1 MGDFYWPVRIL
12 PYKDRIIEYGRIR
25 GVNENT
31 YFRIFFAV
39 SMKVTYFYNNNVM
52 SNVQVSLNLTGV
64 SSSSSYPDL
73 VIIALAEK

>member
-1 MGDFYWPVRIL
+1 
-12 PYKDRIIEYGRIR
+12 
-25 GVNENT
+25 
-31 YFRIFFAV
+31 
-39 SMKVTYFYNNNVM
+39 MKVTYFYNNNVM